1 VRVTNETSKE
11 KTGWKHKIISELV
24 EYWIIV
30 AYLVCFFGVF
40 TWYRRLVLAEYQI
53 TYVRYGASLLEALV
67 LAKVILIGDV
77 LRLGRRFEDKP
88 LIVPTL
94 YKTVV
99 FTLWVGVFSVLE
111 HTIEG
116 LLRGHGWA
124 AGVGELISKGKYTLL
139 GRCLITFFTFI
150 PFFAFRELE
159 RVKGRDQIITP
170 FFRGRAATTSEL
182 S

>member
-1 VRVTNETSKE
+1 
-11 KTGWKHKIISELV
+11 
-24 EYWIIV
+24 
-30 AYLVCFFGVF
+30 VF
-40 TWYRRLVLAEYQI
+40 TWYRRLILAEYQI
-53 TYVRYGASLLEALV
+53 TYVRYGLSVLEALV

-99 FTLWVGVFSVLE
+99 FTLWVALFTVLE
-111 HTIEG
+111 HTVEG

-124 AGVGELISKGKYTLL
+124 AGIGEIVSKGKYVLL
-139 GRCLITFFTFI
+139 GRCLVTFFTFI

-159 RVKGRDQIITP
+159 RVFGRGQIITP
-170 FFRGRAATTSEL
+170 FFRARAATTSDL
-182 S
+182 STSVHQTDV